1 MLKRV
6 CDICGRVIKD
16 NMAVVMDERELYTQ
30 CNPHTI
36 GITCPK
42 DCDWDLCPSCRNKL
56 YSWVQERREEAAVE
70 ELKRAAL
77 KESFDA
83 EDKEWGTME
92 EHCHEEAIMESA
104 PQIIHR
110 IRSKIFEAKRKLRE
124 M

>member
-1 MLKRV
+1 MLTRV
-6 CDICGRVIKD
+6 CDICGRIITDDV
-16 NMAVVMDERELYTQ
+16 AVVVDERELYNK
-30 CNPHTI
+30 CSPRTI

-42 DCDWDLCPSCRNKL
+42 DFVWDLCPSCKEKL

-92 EHCHEEAIMESA
+92 ERCHEEAVMESA
-104 PQIIHR
+104 PQIIQR
-110 IRSKIFEAKRKLRE
+110 IRSKIFEAKRELRK

>member
-1 MLKRV
+1 MFKRV
-6 CDICGRVIKD
+6 CDICGRTITD
-16 NMAVVMDERELYTQ
+16 DMVVVKDERELYSK

-42 DCDWDLCPSCRNKL
+42 DFDWDLCPSCKEKL
-56 YSWVQERREEAAVE
+56 YSWVQEQ
-70 ELKRAAL
+70 RAAA

-92 EHCHEEAIMESA
+92 ERCHEEAVMESA
-104 PQIIHR
+104 PQIIQR
-110 IRSKIFEAKRKLRE
+110 IRSKIFEAKRKLRK